1 MSANRRSSAAKSR
14 GDGDA
19 SRCNREACQPCSLP
33 RLHTGA
39 CKSHATKAAE
49 TRKQTP
55 FNRSEDGRTKLPPI
69 GQVETCQLTP
79 RRSLNELNSKN
90 GDLQLKLIV
99 VKTGH
104 RLLKNVLH
112 RHSAALQHYQH
123 LEGSMTQIQNSH
135 INEVKAI
142 QKLLGDTRNSC
153 DALGKKLQDAQKEL
167 FDSKVKILQL
177 ETQILQSPT
186 LLEKEALGQRL
197 EEAAEEMREKDKR
210 IWTLERNNKLLQSTL
225 HRHVA
230 AEQRKLC
237 RSNEMFY
244 CLQTQVYDLTKEV
257 QERRRESKSHNIPA
271 LRLEVVENRKDKIN
285 KMIQTDEILPAP
297 KEVECCLKSEPEDNH
312 SSSSSDYL
320 PQRPVAVRYVNRNVQ
335 RTRKF
340 PDLKEPPDHQTAGDI
355 IEEKEVTEA
364 SQVSEEEDQGEE
376 KRKSPGSCRIDQ
388 AIVSTSPTDDK
399 KPERLGLIR
408 RRYVF
413 SPVTENLHMGRPT
426 HSNLEQWGGSSDTEE
441 TCGGPTST
449 QAPAEKPGLNTDEVD
464 DHRANQSD
472 LSSHGG
478 HYS

>member
-14 GDGDA
+14 GDGDG
-19 SRCNREACQPCSLP
+19 SRCSLP
-33 RLHTGA
+33 KLHTEA
-39 CKSHATKAAE
+39 CKSHAAKATE
-49 TRKQTP
+49 TRRQTP
-55 FNRSEDGRTKLPPI
+55 FIRSEDGRTKLPPI
-69 GQVETCQLTP
+69 GQVETCQLTA

-123 LEGSMTQIQNSH
+123 LEGSITQIQNSH

-186 LLEKEALGQRL
+186 LLEKEALSQRL
-197 EEAAEEMREKDKR
+197 EKAAEEMREKDKR
-210 IWTLERNNKLLQSTL
+210 IWNLERSNKLLQSTL

-257 QERRRESKSHNIPA
+257 E
-271 LRLEVVENRKDKIN
+271 
-285 KMIQTDEILPAP
+285 
-297 KEVECCLKSEPEDNH
+297 
-312 SSSSSDYL
+312 DYL
-320 PQRPVAVRYVNRNVQ
+320 PQRSVAVRYFNKDVQ

-340 PDLKEPPDHQTAGDI
+340 PDLKEPPDHHTAGDF

-364 SQVSEEEDQGEE
+364 SQLSKEEDQGEE
-376 KRKSPGSCRIDQ
+376 KRKSPGSSRIDQ

-408 RRYVF
+408 RKYVY
-413 SPVTENLHMGRPT
+413 SPVTENLHMGRPAHT
-426 HSNLEQWGGSSDTEE
+426 NLEQWGGSSDTEE
-441 TCGGPTST
+441 KSGGPTST
-449 QAPAEKPGLNTDEVD
+449 QALAEKPGLNTDEVD
-464 DHRANQSD
+464 DHRAIQSD
-472 LSSHGG
+472 FLSHGR